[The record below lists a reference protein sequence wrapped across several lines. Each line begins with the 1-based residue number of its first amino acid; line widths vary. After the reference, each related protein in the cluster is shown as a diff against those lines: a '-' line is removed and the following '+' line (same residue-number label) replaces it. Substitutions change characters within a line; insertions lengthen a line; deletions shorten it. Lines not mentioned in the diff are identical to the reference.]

1 MAYHTGMKRS
11 NSWTKG
17 RHVSWDEMGSLGLHK
32 ALNEYYKM
40 TTPKGTDSRQRGKER
55 KSSLASIVLPLI
67 LQPIPVTPERLAA
80 AFSRAVHFSTLVLHH
95 TVVITVPLC
104 IWLVFSAFLVVP
116 GSSSVCSSSLARLH
130 RNLNLPDFIGQDL
143 ESWHMQTSSLLAACL
158 LLFCLILAEKAML
171 TSAAAKVA
179 AVRKSLRPEVLEM
192 HYIGWQLPPVPSHH
206 VGHGGSS
213 SDEEG
218 HHGELLQKLARQAAV
233 VCENVYGDNSSPQDV
248 SNYDQLKSF
257 VIRLCHDAGVKVD
270 ADIQRTP
277 SELLDL
283 LQQAK
288 HAIGVQ

>member
-1 MAYHTGMKRS
+1 
-11 NSWTKG
+11 
-17 RHVSWDEMGSLGLHK
+17 
-32 ALNEYYKM
+32 M

-218 HHGELLQKLARQAAV
+218 HHGELLQVDVFTMIIKIAPAVQLSWSLIMHEDRLMNAWLAIKCIPAEVSKTSSCGLWKRVWRQ
-233 VCENVYGDNSSPQDV
+233 
-248 SNYDQLKSF
+248 
-257 VIRLCHDAGVKVD
+257 
-270 ADIQRTP
+270 
-277 SELLDL
+277 
-283 LQQAK
+283 
-288 HAIGVQ
+288 